1 MKKLSTLFVL
11 FFLCHTFLSASEHEK
26 QIREPNLKSDTS
38 LFRAIHMGG
47 NWGLNTFSVLDPP
60 QEYFNFLNLIH
71 ANWVG
76 ISVALH
82 IENSMDSTV
91 ERKYSA
97 VDIPTFADE
106 DLIRTIR
113 ALKANDFNVYLTLAF
128 EMEEANNSKYPVERW
143 QLGNPNMANED
154 STILP
159 RFWPWA
165 LDHPQ
170 HNRFIRKF
178 WETYTEQAIYYA
190 KICDAEG
197 VGLFSLGT
205 ETEGLFRTRP
215 NTYWKNDFSE
225 HLSTMVD
232 SVRHFYHGLLTYDQ
246 HYSALT
252 DPELYNPGHN
262 HLWEDLGLDVIGIS
276 AYFPLAEN
284 IPTTIMSQNELQQN
298 WTKIFN
304 DYLIPLKNQNPDK
317 PVLFLELGYTDA
329 VGSPFDPNA
338 LGFKSKVFED
348 NNSNGLDDGEETQS
362 NIYSAFFKVN
372 EQNTNLVRGAF
383 LWGNDMSNDEDWENS
398 FGQLRTMSIRQ
409 KQVET
414 NIKTIYEQYSIS
426 TSVRQLTTEAPSEL
440 KLYQSYPNPC
450 SQKTTI
456 QYELHHS
463 ALITLRIYNLSGQ
476 IVATLVKQ
484 KQAAGKYNV
493 IWNVTDD
500 QGKALSSGI
509 YFYCLQSPSQTINK
523 QLVIIR

>member
-11 FFLCHTFLSASEHEK
+11 FFLCHTFSFASEPEK
-26 QIREPNLKSDTS
+26 QIRETNPNSDTS

-47 NWGLNTFSVLDPP
+47 NWGLNTFSVLEPP

-82 IENSMDSTV
+82 IESSMDSTV
-91 ERKYSA
+91 ERKYSG

-113 ALKANDFNVYLTLAF
+113 ALKANHFNVYLTLAF
-128 EMEEANNSKYPVERW
+128 EMKEANNSKYPVERW

-178 WETYTEQAIYYA
+178 WGTYTEQAIYYA
-190 KICDAEG
+190 KICEAEG

-215 NTYWKNDFSE
+215 NTYWKNDFSDY
-225 HLSTMVD
+225 LSTMAD

-252 DPELYNPGHN
+252 DPELYYPSHN
-262 HLWEDLGLDVIGIS
+262 HLWEDLGLDVVGIS
-276 AYFPLAEN
+276 AYFPLTEN
-284 IPTTIMSQNELQQN
+284 LPTSVTSQSSLEQK
-298 WTKIFN
+298 WEKIFN
-304 DYLIPLKNQNPDK
+304 DYLIPLKTQNPDK

-338 LGFKSKVFED
+338 KGFESKVFED

-372 EQNTNLVRGAF
+372 EQNTNLVRGTF

-409 KQVET
+409 KQAET
-414 NIKTIYEQYSIS
+414 KIRNIYEQYSIS
-426 TSVRQLTTEAPSEL
+426 TSVHQQTTETPSRL
-440 KLYQSYPNPC
+440 ILYQNYPNPC

-456 QYELHHS
+456 QYELPHPV
-463 ALITLRIYNLSGQ
+463 LITLRVYNLSGQ
-476 IVATLVKQ
+476 IVSTLIKQ
-484 KQAAGKYNV
+484 EQAAGKYSVN
-493 IWNVTDD
+493 WNGTDD

-509 YFYCLQSPSQTINK
+509 YYYSLQSPSHIVNK
-523 QLVIIR
+523 QLIIIR